1 MTHFSFFS
9 SFKTIALLVYMILW
23 EVARKLSH
31 FCVGQKQAYFAA
43 PRLPSKKILHWA
55 SVVSVSMNIL
65 RQSSKLITH
74 FVTC

>member
-1 MTHFSFFS
+1 MTHFFFFS

-43 PRLPSKKILHWA
+43 PRLPSKKILH
-55 SVVSVSMNIL
+55 
-65 RQSSKLITH
+65 
-74 FVTC
+74 